1 MVETYCFVLSIG
13 VIIIIISSCIVV
25 FVVVVVVVVVVI
37 QQFDGVNALQSPIF
51 IRSSRR

>member
-1 MVETYCFVLSIG
+1 MVVTFCFVLFIG
-13 VIIIIISSCIVV
+13 VIIIISSSCIVV
-25 FVVVVVVVVVVI
+25 FVVVVVVVVVI